1 VEAKKQST
9 LKEENRVRKLVEK
22 KEHAAEQRKLKK
34 EKIREEQ
41 ALSRSRKEERVQQNK
56 IRLKEQR
63 EKRRWHKVDRGRGQQ
78 SQQSQQSQQHHSPRT
93 TQVPD
98 VLWTD
103 EEGSYSDRGG
113 SYSDR
118 GGYSDREASNASNT
132 TPVRSGVDV
141 MPCLVS
147 KVGGSP
153 MTPPTSPNRRRSS
166 VGGSMTG

>member
-1 VEAKKQST
+1 MEAKKQST

-153 MTPPTSPNRRRSS
+153 MTPPTSPNRRRGS
-166 VGGSMTG
+166 VGGFMTG